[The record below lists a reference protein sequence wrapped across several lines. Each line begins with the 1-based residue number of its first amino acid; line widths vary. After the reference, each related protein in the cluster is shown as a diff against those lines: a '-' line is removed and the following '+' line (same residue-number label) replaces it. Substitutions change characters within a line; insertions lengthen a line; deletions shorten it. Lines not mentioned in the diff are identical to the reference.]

1 MKGLVAFALIG
12 GVVLLAVLGLGLAE
26 PVENLAAAGSGQMAI
41 VLPSEQIAADC
52 GAASSVADGA
62 CNVEVQ
68 EYDAFTML
76 LLWGGIALIVVI
88 VAALLMVFFLALA
101 FPN

>member
-1 MKGLVAFALIG
+1 MSF
-12 GVVLLAVLGLGLAE
+12 
-26 PVENLAAAGSGQMAI
+26 
-41 VLPSEQIAADC
+41 
-52 GAASSVADGA
+52 VADGA
-62 CNVEVQ
+62 CNVHVQ
-68 EYDAFTML
+68 EYDTFTML